1 MYNLNDE
8 NPVSSKVPDDF
19 TDNSISS
26 KFENKEIKKEVYK
39 YQVPEE
45 FVRPRTILVE
55 KKGEPMGDY
64 QGRSGRTQS

>member
-8 NPVSSKVPDDF
+8 NPVSSKVPDD
-19 TDNSISS
+19 SISS

>member
-45 FVRPRTILVE
+45 FVQPRTILVE
-55 KKGEPMGDY
+55 KKGEPMVGY